1 MSKIIVFASFYPK
14 KNKSDEV
21 KQIIL
26 AMINPTRAEEGN
38 EIYNFYET
46 KNNDGKSI
54 SYHLFEIYKDSA
66 ALDLHRNTA
75 HYKKYRSKV
84 IDLLDK
90 PIDVKVLTSIA

>member
-26 AMINPTRAEEGN
+26 AMVNPTRAEEGN

-46 KNNDGKSI
+46 KNNDNKSI

-66 ALDLHRNTA
+66 ALDLHRNTT
-75 HYKKYRSKV
+75 HYKNYRSKI

>member
-14 KNKSDEV
+14 KDKSDEV

-26 AMINPTRAEEGN
+26 AMVNPTRAEEGN

-75 HYKKYRSKV
+75 HYKNYRSKI

>member
-14 KNKSDEV
+14 KDKSDEV

-26 AMINPTRAEEGN
+26 AMVNPTRAEEGN

-75 HYKKYRSKV
+75 HYKNYRSKI

-90 PIDVKVLTSIA
+90 PIDVKILNSIT

>member
-14 KNKSDEV
+14 KDKSDEV

-26 AMINPTRAEEGN
+26 DMVNPTRAEEGN

-46 KNNDGKSI
+46 KNDVDQSI

-75 HYKKYRSKV
+75 HYKNYRSKI

>member
-1 MSKIIVFASFYPK
+1 MSKIIVFASVYPK

-66 ALDLHRNTA
+66 ALDLHRKTA
-75 HYKKYRSKV
+75 HYKNYRSKI